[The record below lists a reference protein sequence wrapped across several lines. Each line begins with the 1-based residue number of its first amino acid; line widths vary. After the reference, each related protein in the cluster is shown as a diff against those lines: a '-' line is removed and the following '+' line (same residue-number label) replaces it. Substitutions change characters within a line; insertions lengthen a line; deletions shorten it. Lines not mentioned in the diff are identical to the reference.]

1 MLDLLKGIL
10 KFILKFV
17 LICAVISIFLLVFL
31 GIVFQLPE
39 GVQYIVT
46 IASAITVVILLLA
59 WIMKRS

>member
-10 KFILKFV
+10 KFSLKFV
-17 LICAVISIFLLVFL
+17 LICAVISIFLLVFF

-39 GVQYIVT
+39 GIQYIVT